1 MTAIWSFYFWE
12 EIKMGKTKIS
22 KKRRVSSIDKLP
34 SVKLKAGVKIRS
46 HNPDEKLQDV
56 NFISEALV
64 QCLFEGDIEAFK
76 EIIRAHYESI
86 EVETALKR
94 AGLTKSTY
102 YEAIRPQTGNPS
114 LKTIAKMLHGLKAS

>member
-1 MTAIWSFYFWE
+1 
-12 EIKMGKTKIS
+12 MGKTKTS
-22 KKRRVSSIDKLP
+22 KKRKASSIDELP
-34 SVKLKAGVKIRS
+34 SATLKARVKTRP
-46 HNPDEKLQDV
+46 HDPDKRLQDV

-86 EVETALKR
+86 KIETALKR

-114 LKTIAKMLHGLKAS
+114 LRTIAKMLHGLKAS